1 MVEGLYRAG
10 VLHAQLEY
18 AFVQL
23 STTLASGLINHI
35 LSKLVV
41 NNDIGNHVALC
52 VVFSRSIHFHVFDKW
67 APLRRLQFPIRYFPV
82 LSNLHVCIVI
92 ITIIIRLI
100 RSKTTQFY
108 QSLKYDPIPSSLQV
122 CIVIIVIIII
132 RWIRFE
138 TTQFYQSFK
147 ELNLIGP

>member
-100 RSKTTQFY
+100 RSETSQSY
-108 QSLKYDPIPSSLQV
+108 QSLKQ
-122 CIVIIVIIII
+122 
-132 RWIRFE
+132 
-138 TTQFYQSFK
+138 
-147 ELNLIGP
+147 LNLIGPQKNSVLFAGFRRILGHICSFL